1 MTAVQDDTESGQ
13 LRRPRAVAAIT
24 FLVASFPIRLGQFV
38 AITVLT
44 LVGVATTVIWV
55 GVPILMATTA
65 LVRDLG
71 DRERRWIRGML
82 DAPLPPVTRSPES
95 GGPVQRWRARLTD
108 PSTWRDLAYL
118 LLAFPLGVLELV
130 VGLVGIVLVP
140 IGIWVAPGLA
150 WLHGRMAMALLGPDT
165 SRRLADK
172 ARRLQASRARGVNAA
187 ESERR
192 RIERDLHDGA
202 QQRLVSLAMNLGRAK
217 AKMSTDPDAARDLV
231 DDAHANAKTAV
242 TELRDLAR
250 GIYPAVLADRGL
262 DAAAS
267 ELAASCPVPVEISVD
282 EGVVTPRPPS
292 AVETCAY
299 FIVGEALTNV
309 AKHSGANRAR
319 VRIERDSQAV
329 VVEITD
335 DGAGGAQLHQGRGLS
350 GLADRAAAIDGT
362 VTAHSPPGGPTVIRA
377 VLPCVW

>member
-1 MTAVQDDTESGQ
+1 MTAVRDGTESGQ
-13 LRRPRAVAAIT
+13 LRRPRAVAATT
-24 FLVASFPIRLGQFV
+24 FLVASFPIRLGHFV

-44 LVGVATTVIWV
+44 LVGIATTVIWV

-65 LVRDLG
+65 LVRYLA
-71 DRERRWIRGML
+71 DRERQWVRTLL
-82 DAPLPPVTRSPES
+82 DAPLPPVTRIPES
-95 GGPVQRWRARLTD
+95 GGPVQRWRTRLTD

-130 VGLVGIVLVP
+130 VGLAGIVLVP
-140 IGIWVAPGLA
+140 VGVWVTPGLA

-165 SRRLADK
+165 SRRLAAK
-172 ARRLQASRARGVNAA
+172 AQRLQASRARGVNAA

-202 QQRLVSLAMNLGRAK
+202 QQRLVSLAMNLGRAR

-282 EGVVTPRPPS
+282 EAVVTPRPPS

-335 DGAGGAQLHQGRGLS
+335 DGAGGAQLHQGHGLS

-362 VTAHSPPGGPTVIRA
+362 VTAHSPPGGPTTIRT